1 MTNRSILITGG
12 AGSIGANLV
21 RLPSDEGYQVR
32 VDVFVLDSVRM
43 QDGRG
48 MVSDVARERVGG
60 MTGRARWSW

>member
-32 VDVFVLDSVRM
+32 VLDDFSSVISSTWTICAGLSCWRW
-43 QDGRG
+43 
-48 MVSDVARERVGG
+48 
-60 MTGRARWSW
+60 RAT